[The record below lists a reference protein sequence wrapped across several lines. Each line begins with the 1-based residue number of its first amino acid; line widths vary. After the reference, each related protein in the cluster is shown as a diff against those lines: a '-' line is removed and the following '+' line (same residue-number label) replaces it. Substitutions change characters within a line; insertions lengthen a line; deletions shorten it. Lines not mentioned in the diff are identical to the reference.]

1 MKFFTAVTTLLF
13 AASAALAAPSTTT
26 TVTVS
31 YDQTYDN
38 AGGSLDTVACSDGPN
53 GLLTKGYGPDFG
65 NLPGFP
71 NIGGAAAIAGWDDA
85 NCGTCWQLTY
95 NGVSINVLAIDHAQS
110 GFNIALGAMN
120 TLTDG
125 NAVFLGRI
133 NAQAQQVD
141 GSACGL

>member
-1 MKFFTAVTTLLF
+1 MKFFAAITTLVF

-38 AGGSLDTVACSDGPN
+38 PSGSVNTVSCSGV
-53 GLLTKGYGPDFG
+53 LAGYGDFG

-71 NIGGAAAIAGWDDA
+71 NIGGAAAVAGYDDP

-95 NGVSINVLAIDHAQS
+95 NNTSVNVLAIDHAGA
-110 GFNIALGAMN
+110 GFNIALSAMN
-120 TLTDG
+120 TLTSG
-125 NAVFLGRI
+125 EAVSVGRV

-141 GSACGL
+141 ASLCGVN